1 MLDNIKTVSFAHL
14 VKDRDADVRVFE
26 NCVVVN
32 DLIMVMT
39 GKDRNQAGE
48 VLRRLPEE
56 IFSSSKL
63 LEKNIGGSGNVKTKC
78 VLFKDAIELVM
89 VLPGKVAKET
99 RAQFAD
105 VIRRYMAGDESM
117 HAELRSNAESNSPI
131 AQMAR
136 ASLQSD
142 QPSEQ
147 DQISLNNKRKRE
159 ELELL
164 SLEQDLR
171 AKMHDNAVKIMTSY
185 QALCTDTT
193 MDERARLMFKDYFL
207 NITNLHA
214 PSNPQQAIENGETA
228 SNRPVSLSNI
238 ALELGYRLK
247 TDQAKAVGI
256 RLKKLYME
264 KHNKAPPK
272 HEQLCD
278 GRVTLVNSY
287 TARDRS
293 LIESVLREFMS
304 PRDPLATSSDSC
316 V

>member
-1 MLDNIKTVSFAHL
+1 
-14 VKDRDADVRVFE
+14 
-26 NCVVVN
+26 
-32 DLIMVMT
+32 
-39 GKDRNQAGE
+39 
-48 VLRRLPEE
+48 
-56 IFSSSKL
+56 
-63 LEKNIGGSGNVKTKC
+63 
-78 VLFKDAIELVM
+78 M

-105 VIRRYMAGDESM
+105 VIRRYMAGDQSM
-117 HAELRSNAESNSPI
+117 HAELRSNAESSSPI

-136 ASLQSD
+136 ASLQSEQAD
-142 QPSEQ
+142 QQ
-147 DQISLNNKRKRE
+147 DQINKRKRE

-171 AKMHDNAVKIMTSY
+171 AKMHENAMKIMTSY
-185 QALCTDTT
+185 QTLCTDTT

-207 NITNLHA
+207 NLTNLQA
-214 PSNPQQAIENGETA
+214 PSSPQQAIENGETD

-238 ALELGYRLK
+238 ALELGYRLR

-304 PRDPLATSSDSC
+304 PRDPLATSLDSC

>member
-1 MLDNIKTVSFAHL
+1 MSDYLKTISFADI
-14 VKDRDADVRVFE
+14 VKDRESHVRISHDGLVH
-26 NCVVVN
+26 CP
-32 DLIMVMT
+32 DLVSAMT
-39 GKDRNQAGE
+39 GKNCNHANE
-48 VLRRLPEE
+48 CLRDLDPSLFDNARFVIRGRTKFLP
-56 IFSSSKL
+56 
-63 LEKNIGGSGNVKTKC
+63 
-78 VLFKDAIELVM
+78 FKDSIELIM
-89 VLPGKVAKET
+89 ILPGKVAKET

-105 VIRRYMAGDESM
+105 VIRRYMAGDQSM
-117 HAELRSNAESNSPI
+117 HAELRSNAESASPI

-136 ASLQSD
+136 ASLQSEQAD
-142 QPSEQ
+142 QQ

-185 QALCTDTT
+185 QTLCTDTT

-214 PSNPQQAIENGETA
+214 PSSPQQAIENGKTD

-304 PRDPLATSSDSC
+304 PRDPLATSCDSC